1 MKTLKQILKEKQHQD
16 VISIAPDKTVFEAL
30 GLMADKGIGALAVM
44 ENNTLVGI
52 FSERDYAREV
62 ALKNKASKTT
72 TVSAVM
78 TSKLIYGQASDFVA
92 SAMNTMTNK
101 RVRHL
106 PVMEDDEMI
115 GMLSIG
121 DLVKA
126 TIEYQEELIQQL
138 ESYIRS

>member
-16 VISIAPDKTVFEAL
+16 IISIAPDKSVFEAL
-30 GLMADKGIGALAVM
+30 CLMAEKGIGALAVM

-62 ALKNKASKTT
+62 ALKNKASRTT
-72 TVSAVM
+72 QVSEVM
-78 TSKLIYGQASDFVA
+78 TSKLSCGQAGDFVA

>member
-44 ENNTLVGI
+44 EINTLVGI

>member
-1 MKTLKQILKEKQHQD
+1 
-16 VISIAPDKTVFEAL
+16 V
-30 GLMADKGIGALAVM
+30 
-44 ENNTLVGI
+44 
-52 FSERDYAREV
+52 SE
-62 ALKNKASKTT
+62 
-72 TVSAVM
+72 VM
-78 TSKLIYGQASDFVA
+78 TSKLSCGQAGDFVA